1 MQSLHKGLITL
12 LLLSLIALTVS
23 ATDESNVPIVLVL
36 GDSLSASYGI
46 PENEG
51 WVTLLQQELIR
62 TNIRAK
68 VVNFSRSG
76 ETTTGALE
84 KLPMALNEHR
94 PDIVLIELGG
104 NDGLRGY
111 PVKRIERNLTQMVEL
126 AQEAGASVVIAG
138 MQLPP
143 NYGPRYTRNFRNIYP
158 RVAQSTQS
166 VLVPFFLENVAT
178 DRSLMQ
184 ADNIH
189 PNSKAQRLLLENVYD
204 FIVRAITEK
213 RRERGSLR

>member
-1 MQSLHKGLITL
+1 MQSLHKRLITL
-12 LLLSLIALTVS
+12 LFPSLIVLTVS
-23 ATDESNVPIVLVL
+23 AADDSNVPTVLVL
-36 GDSLSASYGI
+36 GDSLSASYRI

-51 WVTLLQQELIR
+51 WVALLRQKLVR
-62 TNIRAK
+62 KNIRAK

-84 KLPMALNEHR
+84 KFPMALNEYR
-94 PDIVLIELGG
+94 PDVVLIELGG

-111 PVKRIERNLTQMVEL
+111 PVKRIEQNLTQMVEL
-126 AQEAGASVVIAG
+126 AQEAGAAVVIAG

-143 NYGPRYTRNFRNIYP
+143 NYGPLYTRNFRNMYP

-166 VLVPFFLENVAT
+166 VLTTFFLENVAT

-204 FIVRAITEK
+204 FIVREITK
-213 RRERGSLR
+213 KQRERGPQ